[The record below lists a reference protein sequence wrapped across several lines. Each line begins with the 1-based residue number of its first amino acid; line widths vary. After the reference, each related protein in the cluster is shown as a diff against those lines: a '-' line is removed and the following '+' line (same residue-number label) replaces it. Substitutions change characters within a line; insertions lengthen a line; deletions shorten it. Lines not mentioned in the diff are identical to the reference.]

1 MASCSL
7 MATSGPSSA
16 FLRRGG
22 AGPLPP
28 ATAGPPATAV
38 PGRPPEYPAA
48 LFDAV
53 IGRAPR
59 AAVPIRPGPAVPWR
73 DPDAAGGA
81 SWLNSSSFAVG
92 LKEDAVA
99 V

>member
-1 MASCSL
+1 
-7 MATSGPSSA
+7 
-16 FLRRGG
+16 
-22 AGPLPP
+22 
-28 ATAGPPATAV
+28 
-38 PGRPPEYPAA
+38 

-53 IGRAPR
+53 IGRDPD